1 MIKSK
6 LSSHT
11 LTFPLEKFIIY
22 PFLLI
27 VCRQLF
33 VSHERRGLFMKRMKN
48 ESIQKTSNNQIRG
61 NVVIFAGSERGVGMH
76 NTFKAN
82 QCIKH

>member
-1 MIKSK
+1 
-6 LSSHT
+6 
-11 LTFPLEKFIIY
+11 
-22 PFLLI
+22 
-27 VCRQLF
+27 
-33 VSHERRGLFMKRMKN
+33 MKRMKN